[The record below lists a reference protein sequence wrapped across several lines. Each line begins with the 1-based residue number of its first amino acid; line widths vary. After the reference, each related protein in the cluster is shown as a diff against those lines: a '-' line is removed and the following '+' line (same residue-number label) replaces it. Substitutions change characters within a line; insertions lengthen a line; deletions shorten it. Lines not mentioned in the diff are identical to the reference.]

1 MSHTQNHQPWVSLVV
16 PIYNVADYLEQ
27 CLASIQSQSY
37 TNLEIICLNDGSTDS
52 SLALLEAYAAHDG
65 RVIII
70 DKENEGY
77 GATCNRGIAAAHGM
91 WVGIVEPDD
100 YLEPTMVQELVDL
113 IQKNGGEDQVDIAR
127 SAYWRVF
134 GNQKNGR
141 AGAKTQIKNA
151 AGSAEYRIACAY
163 KGRVKPKYQPC
174 SIDQMS
180 QLLLHH
186 PAIWTALYRKEFL
199 TQNNINFKEVPG
211 AGWVDNPFL
220 IASHCCGARLV
231 YTDSALYNYRENGY
245 AEAVAFAQRQPKIPL
260 ERWNDMMDVVDT
272 RNIASNVVLNAL
284 TLRGINYALL
294 TKEALI
300 WREKHD
306 AASEIDSEVHDLI
319 AKSFERMDAKRVIE
333 NPAIP
338 GSGKTFFAQIRGIA
352 LPKEDKFARYAYL
365 AKEGFFRLK
374 NDGILQTFKSLTDRR
389 ES

>member
-1 MSHTQNHQPWVSLVV
+1 MSHAQNHQPLVSLVV

-37 TNLEIICLNDGSTDS
+37 TNLEIICLNDGSTDT

-65 RVIII
+65 RVVII

-151 AGSAEYRIACAY
+151 AGSAEYRITCAY
-163 KGRVKPKYQPC
+163 KGRVKPTYQPC

-272 RNIASNVVLNAL
+272 RNITSNVVLNAL

-294 TKEALI
+294 TKDALT
-300 WREKHD
+300 WREKHG
-306 AASEIDSEVHDLI
+306 AAGEIDLEAHDLL
-319 AKSFERMDAKRVIE
+319 AKSFERMDAKRVFE

-338 GSGKTFFAQIRGIA
+338 GSGKAFFAQVRGIA

-374 NDGILQTFKSLTDRR
+374 NDGIVQTLKSLTDRR

>member
-1 MSHTQNHQPWVSLVV
+1 MSHTQNHQPLVSLVV
-16 PIYNVADYLEQ
+16 PIYNVAEYLEQ
-27 CLASIQSQSY
+27 CLASIQSQCY
-37 TNLEIICLNDGSTDS
+37 TNLEIICLNDGSTDT

-65 RVIII
+65 RVVII

-100 YLEPTMVQELVDL
+100 YLEPTMVQELVNL
-113 IQKNGGEDQVDIAR
+113 VQKNGGEDPVDIAR

-134 GNQKNGR
+134 DNQKNGR

-199 TQNNINFKEVPG
+199 TQNSINFKEVPG

-245 AEAVAFAQRQPKIPL
+245 AEAAAFAQRQPKIPL

-272 RNIASNVVLNAL
+272 RNITSNVVLNAL

-294 TKEALI
+294 TKDALI

-306 AASEIDSEVHDLI
+306 AAGEIDSEAHDLL
-319 AKSFERMDAKRVIE
+319 AKSFERMDAKCVFE

-338 GSGKTFFAQIRGIA
+338 GSGKAFFAQVRGIA

-374 NDGILQTFKSLTDRR
+374 NDGIAQTFKSFTDRR

>member
-1 MSHTQNHQPWVSLVV
+1 MSHTQNHQPLVSLVV

-52 SLALLEAYAAHDG
+52 SLALLEAYAARD
-65 RVIII
+65 RRLVII

-77 GATCNRGIAAAHGM
+77 GKTCNRGIAAAHGT

-113 IQKNGGEDQVDIAR
+113 IQANGGEDQVDIAR

-141 AGAKTQIKNA
+141 AGVKAQVKNG
-151 AGSAEYRIACAY
+151 AGLTERRIPCAY
-163 KGRVKPKYQPC
+163 KGRVKPKHQPE
-174 SIDQMS
+174 SIDQMA

-199 TQNNINFKEVPG
+199 TQNNIIFKEVPG

-245 AEAVAFAQRQPKIPL
+245 AEAATFAQRQPKIPL
-260 ERWNDMMDVVDT
+260 ERWNDMMDVVDA
-272 RNIASNVVLNAL
+272 RNITSDVVLNAL

-294 TKEALI
+294 TKDALI
-300 WREKHD
+300 WREEHD
-306 AASEIDSEVHDLI
+306 DAGQIDSEVRDLL
-319 AKSFERMDAKRVIE
+319 AKSFKRMDAKRVFE
-333 NPAIP
+333 NPAI
-338 GSGKTFFAQIRGIA
+338 SSTGKALFAQVRGIA
-352 LPKEDKFARYAYL
+352 LPKDDKFARYAYL
-365 AKEGFFRLK
+365 AKEGFFRVK
-374 NDGILQTFKSLTDRR
+374 NDGIAQTFKSLMDRR
-389 ES
+389 

>member
-1 MSHTQNHQPWVSLVV
+1 MSHTQNHQPLVSLVV
-16 PIYNVADYLEQ
+16 PIYNVAEYLEQ
-27 CLASIQSQSY
+27 CLASIQSQCY
-37 TNLEIICLNDGSTDS
+37 TNLEIICLNDGSTDT

-65 RVIII
+65 RVVII

-113 IQKNGGEDQVDIAR
+113 IQKNDGEDQIDIAR

-199 TQNNINFKEVPG
+199 IQNNINFKEVPG

-245 AEAVAFAQRQPKIPL
+245 AEAAAFAQCQPKIPL

-272 RNIASNVVLNAL
+272 RNITSNVVLDAL

-294 TKEALI
+294 TKDTLT
-300 WREKHD
+300 WREKHG
-306 AASEIDSEVHDLI
+306 AASEIDSEAHDLL
-319 AKSFERMDAKRVIE
+319 AKSFERMDAKRVFE

-338 GSGKTFFAQIRGIA
+338 GSGKAFFAQVRSIA

-374 NDGILQTFKSLTDRR
+374 NDGIIQTFKSLTDRR
-389 ES
+389 KS

>member
-1 MSHTQNHQPWVSLVV
+1 MSHAQNHQPLVSLVV

-52 SLALLEAYAAHDG
+52 SLALLEAYAARDG
-65 RVIII
+65 RIVII

-77 GATCNRGIAAAHGM
+77 GATCNRGIAAAHGS

-113 IQKNGGEDQVDIAR
+113 IQANGGEDQVDIAR

-141 AGAKTQIKNA
+141 AGAKSQFKGTVSA
-151 AGSAEYRIACAY
+151 AEYRVPCAY
-163 KGRVKPKYQPC
+163 KGRVKPFHQPC
-174 SIDQMS
+174 SIDQMA

-199 TQNNINFKEVPG
+199 TQNHINFKEVPG

-220 IASHCCGARLV
+220 IASHCCGARIV

-245 AEAVAFAQRQPKIPL
+245 AEAATFAQRQPKIPL
-260 ERWNDMMDVVDT
+260 ERWNDMMDVVDE
-272 RNIASNVVLNAL
+272 RNITSDVVLNAL

-294 TKEALI
+294 TKDALT
-300 WREKHD
+300 WREEHD
-306 AASEIDSEVHDLI
+306 AAGEVDSEVHDLL
-319 AKSFERMDAKRVIE
+319 AKSFERMDAKRVFE
-333 NPAIP
+333 NPAIS
-338 GSGKTFFAQIRGIA
+338 GSGKAFFAQVRGIA
-352 LPKEDKFARYAYL
+352 LPKDNKFARYAYL
-365 AKEGFFRLK
+365 AKEGFFRVK
-374 NDGILQTFKSLTDRR
+374 NDGIAQTFKSLMDRR
-389 ES
+389 

>member
-1 MSHTQNHQPWVSLVV
+1 MSHTQNHQPLVSLVV

-52 SLALLEAYAAHDG
+52 SLALLEAYAARDG
-65 RVIII
+65 RLVII

-77 GATCNRGIAAAHGM
+77 GKTCNRGISAAHGT

-113 IQKNGGEDQVDIAR
+113 IQANGGEDQVDIAR

-134 GNQKNGR
+134 DNQKNGR
-141 AGAKTQIKNA
+141 AGVKAQVKNG
-151 AGSAEYRIACAY
+151 AGLTERRIPCAY
-163 KGRVKPKYQPC
+163 KGRVKPKHQPE
-174 SIDQMS
+174 SIDQMA

-199 TQNNINFKEVPG
+199 TQNNIIFKEVPG

-245 AEAVAFAQRQPKIPL
+245 AEAATFAQRQPKIPL
-260 ERWNDMMDVVDT
+260 ERWNDMMDVVDA
-272 RNIASNVVLNAL
+272 RNITSDVVLNAL

-294 TKEALI
+294 TKDALI
-300 WREKHD
+300 WREEHD
-306 AASEIDSEVHDLI
+306 AAGQIDSEVRDLL
-319 AKSFERMDAKRVIE
+319 AKSFGRMDAKRVFE
-333 NPAIP
+333 NPAI
-338 GSGKTFFAQIRGIA
+338 SSTGKALFAQVRGIA
-352 LPKEDKFARYAYL
+352 LPKDDKFSRYAYL
-365 AKEGFFRLK
+365 AKEGFFRVK
-374 NDGILQTFKSLTDRR
+374 NDGIAQTFKSLMDRR
-389 ES
+389 

>member
-1 MSHTQNHQPWVSLVV
+1 MSHTQNHQPLVSLVV

-52 SLALLEAYAAHDG
+52 SLALLEAYAARDG
-65 RVIII
+65 RLVII

-77 GATCNRGIAAAHGM
+77 GKTCNRGIAAAHGT

-113 IQKNGGEDQVDIAR
+113 IQANGGEDQVDIAR

-134 GNQKNGR
+134 DNQKNGR
-141 AGAKTQIKNA
+141 AGVKAQVKNG
-151 AGSAEYRIACAY
+151 AGLTERRIPCAY
-163 KGRVKPKYQPC
+163 KGRVKPKQQPC
-174 SIDQMS
+174 SVDQMA

-199 TQNNINFKEVPG
+199 TQNNISFKEVPG

-245 AEAVAFAQRQPKIPL
+245 AEAATFAQCQPKIPL
-260 ERWNDMMDVVDT
+260 ERWNDMMDVVDA
-272 RNIASNVVLNAL
+272 RNITSNAVLDAL

-294 TKEALI
+294 TKDALI
-300 WREKHD
+300 WREEHD
-306 AASEIDSEVHDLI
+306 AAGQINSEVRDLL
-319 AKSFERMDAKRVIE
+319 AKSFERMDAMHVFE
-333 NPAIP
+333 NSAIS
-338 GSGKTFFAQIRGIA
+338 GSGKAFFAQVRGIA
-352 LPKEDKFARYAYL
+352 LPKDDTFARYAYL
-365 AKEGFFRLK
+365 AKEGFFRVK
-374 NDGILQTFKSLTDRR
+374 NDGIAQTFKSLMDRR
-389 ES
+389 

>member
-1 MSHTQNHQPWVSLVV
+1 MSHTQNHQPLVSLVV

-52 SLALLEAYAAHDG
+52 SLALLEAYAARDG
-65 RVIII
+65 RLVII

-77 GATCNRGIAAAHGM
+77 GKTCNRGIAAAHGT

-113 IQKNGGEDQVDIAR
+113 IQANGGEDQVDIAR

-141 AGAKTQIKNA
+141 AGVKAQVKNA
-151 AGSAEYRIACAY
+151 AGSTEHRIPCAY
-163 KGRVKPKYQPC
+163 KGRVKPKHQPC
-174 SIDQMS
+174 SIDQMA

-199 TQNNINFKEVPG
+199 TQNNISFKEVPG

-220 IASHCCGARLV
+220 IASHCCGARLT

-245 AEAVAFAQRQPKIPL
+245 AEAATFAQHQPKIPL
-260 ERWNDMMDVVDT
+260 ERWNDMVDVADA
-272 RNIASNVVLNAL
+272 RNITSNAVLDAL

-300 WREKHD
+300 WREEHD
-306 AASEIDSEVHDLI
+306 AAGQIDSEVHDLL
-319 AKSFERMDAKRVIE
+319 AKSFERMDTERVFE
-333 NPAIP
+333 NPAI
-338 GSGKTFFAQIRGIA
+338 SSTGKALFAQVRGIA
-352 LPKEDKFARYAYL
+352 LPKDDKFSRYAYL
-365 AKEGFFRLK
+365 AKEGFFRVK
-374 NDGILQTFKSLTDRR
+374 NDGIAQMFKSLMDRR
-389 ES
+389 

>member
-1 MSHTQNHQPWVSLVV
+1 MSHTQNHQPLVSLVV

-52 SLALLEAYAAHDG
+52 SLALLEAYAARDG
-65 RVIII
+65 RLVII

-77 GATCNRGIAAAHGM
+77 GKTCNRGISAAHGT

-113 IQKNGGEDQVDIAR
+113 IQANGGEDQVDIAR

-141 AGAKTQIKNA
+141 AGVKAQVKNG
-151 AGSAEYRIACAY
+151 AGLTERRIPCAY
-163 KGRVKPKYQPC
+163 KGRVKPKHQPE
-174 SIDQMS
+174 SIDQMA

-199 TQNNINFKEVPG
+199 TQNNIIFKEVPG

-245 AEAVAFAQRQPKIPL
+245 AEAATFAQRQPKIPL
-260 ERWNDMMDVVDT
+260 ERWNDMMDVVDA
-272 RNIASNVVLNAL
+272 RNITSDVVLNAL

-294 TKEALI
+294 TKDALI
-300 WREKHD
+300 WREEHD
-306 AASEIDSEVHDLI
+306 DAGQIDSEVRDLL
-319 AKSFERMDAKRVIE
+319 AKSFERMDAKRVFE
-333 NPAIP
+333 NPAI
-338 GSGKTFFAQIRGIA
+338 SSTGKALFAQVRGIA
-352 LPKEDKFARYAYL
+352 LPKDDKFARYAYL
-365 AKEGFFRLK
+365 AKEGFFRVK
-374 NDGILQTFKSLTDRR
+374 NDGIAQTFKSLMDRR
-389 ES
+389 

>member
-1 MSHTQNHQPWVSLVV
+1 MSHTQNHQPLVSLVV

-52 SLALLEAYAAHDG
+52 SLALLEAYAARDG
-65 RVIII
+65 RLVII
-70 DKENEGY
+70 DKANEGY
-77 GATCNRGIAAAHGM
+77 GKTCNRGIAAAHGT

-113 IQKNGGEDQVDIAR
+113 IQVNGGEDQVDIAR

-141 AGAKTQIKNA
+141 AGVKAQVKNG
-151 AGSAEYRIACAY
+151 AGSTEHRIPCAY
-163 KGRVKPKYQPC
+163 KGRVKPKQQPC
-174 SIDQMS
+174 PIDQMA

-199 TQNNINFKEVPG
+199 TQNYINFKEAPG

-231 YTDSALYNYRENGY
+231 YTDSELYNYRENGY
-245 AEAVAFAQRQPKIPL
+245 AEAATFAQRQPKIPL
-260 ERWNDMMDVVDT
+260 ERWNDMMDVVDA
-272 RNIASNVVLNAL
+272 RNITSNAVLDAL

-294 TKEALI
+294 TKDALI
-300 WREKHD
+300 WREEHD
-306 AASEIDSEVHDLI
+306 AAGQINSEVRDLL
-319 AKSFERMDAKRVIE
+319 AKSFERMDAKRVFE
-333 NPAIP
+333 NPAI
-338 GSGKTFFAQIRGIA
+338 SSTGKVLFAQVRGIA
-352 LPKEDKFARYAYL
+352 LPKDDKISRYAYL
-365 AKEGFFRLK
+365 AKEGFFRVK
-374 NDGILQTFKSLTDRR
+374 NDGIVQTFKSLMDRR
-389 ES
+389 

>member
-1 MSHTQNHQPWVSLVV
+1 MSHAQNHQPLVSLVV

-52 SLALLEAYAAHDG
+52 SLALLEAYAARDG
-65 RVIII
+65 RIVII

-77 GATCNRGIAAAHGM
+77 GATCNRGIVAAHGS

-100 YLEPTMVQELVDL
+100 YLEPTMIQELVNL
-113 IQKNGGEDQVDIAR
+113 IQANGGEDKVDIAR

-141 AGAKTQIKNA
+141 AGVKAQVKNGA
-151 AGSAEYRIACAY
+151 TSAEHRIPCAY
-163 KGRVKPKYQPC
+163 KDRVKPKHQPE
-174 SIDQMS
+174 SIDQMA

-220 IASHCCGARLV
+220 IASHCSGARLV

-245 AEAVAFAQRQPKIPL
+245 AEAATFAQRQPKIPL
-260 ERWNDMMDVVDT
+260 ERWNDMMDVVDA
-272 RNIASNVVLNAL
+272 RNITSDVVLNAL

-294 TKEALI
+294 TKDALI
-300 WREKHD
+300 WREEHD
-306 AASEIDSEVHDLI
+306 AAGQIDSEVRDLL
-319 AKSFERMDAKRVIE
+319 AKSFERMDAKRVFE
-333 NPAIP
+333 NPAI
-338 GSGKTFFAQIRGIA
+338 SSTGKVLFAQVRGIA
-352 LPKEDKFARYAYL
+352 LPKDDKFSRYAYL
-365 AKEGFFRLK
+365 AKEGFFRVK
-374 NDGILQTFKSLTDRR
+374 NDGIVQTFKSLMDRC
-389 ES
+389 

>member
-1 MSHTQNHQPWVSLVV
+1 MSHAQNHQPLVSLVV

-52 SLALLEAYAAHDG
+52 SLALLEAYAARDG
-65 RVIII
+65 RLVII

-77 GATCNRGIAAAHGM
+77 GKTCNRGIAAAHGT

-113 IQKNGGEDQVDIAR
+113 IQANGGEDQVDIAR

-141 AGAKTQIKNA
+141 AGVKTQVKNG
-151 AGSAEYRIACAY
+151 AGFTEHRIPCAY
-163 KGRVKPKYQPC
+163 KGRVKPKQQPC
-174 SIDQMS
+174 SVDQMA

-199 TQNNINFKEVPG
+199 TQKNISFKEVPG

-245 AEAVAFAQRQPKIPL
+245 AEAATFAQRQPKIPL
-260 ERWNDMMDVVDT
+260 ERWNDMMDVVDA
-272 RNIASNVVLNAL
+272 RNITSNVVLDAL

-294 TKEALI
+294 TKDALI
-300 WREKHD
+300 WREEHD
-306 AASEIDSEVHDLI
+306 AAGQIDSEVRDLL
-319 AKSFERMDAKRVIE
+319 AKSFGRMDAKRVFE
-333 NPAIP
+333 NPAI
-338 GSGKTFFAQIRGIA
+338 SSTGKALFAQVRGIA
-352 LPKEDKFARYAYL
+352 LPKDDKFSRYAYL
-365 AKEGFFRLK
+365 AKEGFFRVK
-374 NDGILQTFKSLTDRR
+374 NDGIAQTLKSLMDRC
-389 ES
+389 

>member
-1 MSHTQNHQPWVSLVV
+1 MSHTQNHQPLVSLVV

-52 SLALLEAYAAHDG
+52 SLALLEAYAARDG
-65 RVIII
+65 RLVII

-77 GATCNRGIAAAHGM
+77 GKTCNRGITAAHGT

-113 IQKNGGEDQVDIAR
+113 IQANGGEDQVDIAR

-141 AGAKTQIKNA
+141 AGVKTQVKNG
-151 AGSAEYRIACAY
+151 AGFTEHRIPCAY
-163 KGRVKPKYQPC
+163 KGRVKPKQQPC
-174 SIDQMS
+174 SIDQMA

-199 TQNNINFKEVPG
+199 TQNNISFKEVPG

-220 IASHCCGARLV
+220 IASHCCGTRLV

-245 AEAVAFAQRQPKIPL
+245 AEAATFAQRQPKIPL
-260 ERWNDMMDVVDT
+260 ERWNDMMDVVDA
-272 RNIASNVVLNAL
+272 RNITSNVVLDAL

-294 TKEALI
+294 TKDALI
-300 WREKHD
+300 WREEHD
-306 AASEIDSEVHDLI
+306 AAGQIDSEVRDLL
-319 AKSFERMDAKRVIE
+319 AKSFGRMDAKRVFE
-333 NPAIP
+333 NPAI
-338 GSGKTFFAQIRGIA
+338 SSTGKALFAQVRGIA
-352 LPKEDKFARYAYL
+352 LQKDDKFSRYAYL
-365 AKEGFFRLK
+365 AKEGFFRVK
-374 NDGILQTFKSLTDRR
+374 NDGIAQTFKSLMDRR
-389 ES
+389 

>member
-1 MSHTQNHQPWVSLVV
+1 MSHTQNHQPLVSLVV

-52 SLALLEAYAAHDG
+52 SLALLEAYAARDG
-65 RVIII
+65 RLVII

-77 GATCNRGIAAAHGM
+77 GKTCNRGIASAHGT
-91 WVGIVEPDD
+91 WVGIIEPDD

-113 IQKNGGEDQVDIAR
+113 IQANGGEEQVDIAR

-141 AGAKTQIKNA
+141 AGVKAQVKNGA
-151 AGSAEYRIACAY
+151 ASTEHRIPCAY
-163 KGRVKPKYQPC
+163 KGRVKPKHQPEF
-174 SIDQMS
+174 IDQMA

-199 TQNNINFKEVPG
+199 TQNNISFKEVPG

-245 AEAVAFAQRQPKIPL
+245 AEAATFAQRQPKIPL
-260 ERWNDMMDVVDT
+260 ERWNDMMDVVDA
-272 RNIASNVVLNAL
+272 RNITSDVVLDAL

-294 TKEALI
+294 TKDALI
-300 WREKHD
+300 WREEHD
-306 AASEIDSEVHDLI
+306 AAGQIDSEVRDLL
-319 AKSFERMDAKRVIE
+319 AKSFGRMDAKRVFE
-333 NPAIP
+333 NPAI
-338 GSGKTFFAQIRGIA
+338 SSTGKALFAQVRGIA
-352 LPKEDKFARYAYL
+352 LPKDDKFARYAYL
-365 AKEGFFRLK
+365 AKEGFFRVK
-374 NDGILQTFKSLTDRR
+374 NDGIAQTFKSLMDRR
-389 ES
+389 

>member
-1 MSHTQNHQPWVSLVV
+1 MSHTQNHQPLVSLVV

-52 SLALLEAYAAHDG
+52 SLALLEAYAARDG
-65 RVIII
+65 RLVII

-77 GATCNRGIAAAHGM
+77 GKTCNRGITAAHGT

-113 IQKNGGEDQVDIAR
+113 IQANGGEDQVDIAR
-127 SAYWRVF
+127 PAYWRVF

-141 AGAKTQIKNA
+141 AGVKTQVKNG
-151 AGSAEYRIACAY
+151 AGFTEHRIPCAY
-163 KGRVKPKYQPC
+163 KGRVKPKQQPC
-174 SIDQMS
+174 SIDQMA

-199 TQNNINFKEVPG
+199 TQNNISFKEVPG

-220 IASHCCGARLV
+220 IASHCCGTRLV

-245 AEAVAFAQRQPKIPL
+245 AEAATFAQRQPKIPL
-260 ERWNDMMDVVDT
+260 ERWNDMMDVVDA
-272 RNIASNVVLNAL
+272 RNITSNVVLDAL

-294 TKEALI
+294 TKDALI
-300 WREKHD
+300 WREEHD
-306 AASEIDSEVHDLI
+306 AAGQIDSEVRDLL
-319 AKSFERMDAKRVIE
+319 AKSFGRMDAKRVFE
-333 NPAIP
+333 NPAI
-338 GSGKTFFAQIRGIA
+338 SSTGKALFAQVRGIA
-352 LPKEDKFARYAYL
+352 LPKDDKFSRYAYL
-365 AKEGFFRLK
+365 AKEGFFRVK
-374 NDGILQTFKSLTDRR
+374 NDGIAQTFKSLMDRR
-389 ES
+389 

>member
-1 MSHTQNHQPWVSLVV
+1 MSHTQNHQPLVSLVV

-52 SLALLEAYAAHDG
+52 SLALLEAYAARDG
-65 RVIII
+65 RLVII
-70 DKENEGY
+70 DKANEGY
-77 GATCNRGIAAAHGM
+77 GKTCNRGIAAAHGL

-113 IQKNGGEDQVDIAR
+113 IQANGGESQVDIAR

-141 AGAKTQIKNA
+141 AGVKAQVKNG
-151 AGSAEYRIACAY
+151 AGSTEHRIPCAY
-163 KGRVKPKYQPC
+163 KGRVKPKQQPE
-174 SIDQMS
+174 SIDQMA

-199 TQNNINFKEVPG
+199 TQNNISFKEVPG

-245 AEAVAFAQRQPKIPL
+245 AEAATFAQCQPKIPL
-260 ERWNDMMDVVDT
+260 ERWNDMMDVVDA
-272 RNIASNVVLNAL
+272 RNITSNAVLDAL

-294 TKEALI
+294 TKDALI
-300 WREKHD
+300 WREEHD
-306 AASEIDSEVHDLI
+306 AAGQINSEVRDLL
-319 AKSFERMDAKRVIE
+319 AKSFERMDAKHVFE
-333 NPAIP
+333 NPAIS
-338 GSGKTFFAQIRGIA
+338 GSGKAFFAQVRGIA
-352 LPKEDKFARYAYL
+352 LPKDDKFSRYAYL
-365 AKEGFFRLK
+365 AKEGFFRVK
-374 NDGILQTFKSLTDRR
+374 NDGITQTFKSLMDRH
-389 ES
+389 